1 MAYKYQRGLQVS
13 SGSLHVEH
21 DLTGSGNN
29 ILGQANTAVH
39 RAFGTLNLSDADGAS
54 YGLKLGGTLVT
65 ATAAELNLLD
75 AASAGVKGASTAAI
89 YSSSG
94 SLNTWGLAVVDGAY
108 DLKVASHDGTSNGL
122 VLGTTLVT
130 ADASEL
136 NKLDGVTATTAELNY
151 VDVTAGT
158 AAASKALVLDSNKD
172 ITGILNITAS
182 YFTGDGSAI
191 TNISMESL
199 DLTRGYL
206 WIGDSDGEASMV
218 NAKADGKILVGDGT
232 DLLSVTVGG
241 DVTLASDGDIEIG
254 NAKLIQRMYATGSAN
269 ANVFQTGSIRTA
281 HIRQGQ
287 VTMASLGTGSVETAA
302 LASGSVTRP
311 KIGADAVGPEQ
322 MLLFDDALA
331 AGSTKILIGD
341 GTDYSEFALSGD
353 VTMTNAGVVTIGAG
367 AVENSMLANSAVTLT
382 QGAGMAAMGSVSL
395 GSSVTV
401 AVDGNLEDLDTLGV
415 VSSNGEMIVGTG
427 AGAYAYESG
436 ATLRTS
442 IGVGTGDTLTLAGL
456 SVTGNATLG
465 NGGED
470 TVSIDAGQL
479 NIANGIAYEGIK
491 YKNEDYTVSAGD
503 YLINCGAGNTLTL
516 PAVGTLEDGTTF
528 VIKNGDGDASA
539 SSAVTI
545 DGNGAET
552 LDGATTILLESPYAA
567 VTVMVSGSGWLVL

>member
-39 RAFGTLNLSDADGAS
+39 RAYGTLDLSDADGAS

-65 ATAAELNLLD
+65 STAAELNFAD
-75 AASAGVKGASTAAI
+75 GAKVGEKVASKAAI

-108 DLKVASHDGTSNGL
+108 DLKIASHDGSSNGL
-122 VLGTTLVT
+122 VLGSTLVT
-130 ADASEL
+130 A
-136 NKLDGVTATTAELNY
+136 TAVELNY
-151 VDVTAGT
+151 SDGISLGTGSASTVLSLDANRSVT
-158 AAASKALVLDSNKD
+158 N
-172 ITGILNITAS
+172 ILNLTSSFISAS
-182 YFTGDGSAI
+182 AAGGFIGDGSAL
-191 TNISMESL
+191 TNISMDEMAL
-199 DLTRGYL
+199 VRGYI
-206 WIGDSDGEASMV
+206 WIGDSEGEAGQV
-218 NAKADGKILVGDGT
+218 DAKGSAKILVGDGT
-232 DLLSVTVGG
+232 DVNSVSISG
-241 DVTLASDGDIEIG
+241 DVTISTAGAVTIAS
-254 NAKLIQRMYATGSAN
+254 NAVETVMIKNNAVTMASMATGSLENNAYATGSLENAHLAGAIAN
-269 ANVFQTGSIRTA
+269 A
-281 HIRQGQ
+281 
-287 VTMASLGTGSVETAA
+287 
-302 LASGSVTRP
+302 
-311 KIGADAVGPEQ
+311 K
-322 MLLFDDALA
+322 
-331 AGSTKILIGD
+331 
-341 GTDYSEFALSGD
+341 LS
-353 VTMTNAGVVTIGAG
+353 
-367 AVENSMLANSAVTLT
+367 NSAVTLS
-382 QGAGMAAMGSVSL
+382 QGAGMASMGSVSL
-395 GSSVTV
+395 GGSVTV
-401 AVDGNLEDLDTLGV
+401 AVDGNLEDLDTLGA

-465 NGGED
+465 NSGED
-470 TVSIDAGQL
+470 TVSVDAGQL
-479 NIANGIAYEGIK
+479 NISSGIAYENIK
-491 YKNEDYTVSAGD
+491 YKNENYTVSAGD

-516 PAVGTLEDGTTF
+516 PAVGTLEDGTVF

-552 LDGATTILLESPYAA
+552 IDGTTTILLESPYAA

>member
-39 RAFGTLNLSDADGAS
+39 RAYGTLDLSDADGAS

-65 ATAAELNLLD
+65 STAAELNFAD
-75 AASAGVKGASTAAI
+75 GAKVGEKVASKAAI

-108 DLKVASHDGTSNGL
+108 DLKIASHDGSSNGL
-122 VLGTTLVT
+122 VLGSTLVT
-130 ADASEL
+130 AT
-136 NKLDGVTATTAELNY
+136 GAELNY
-151 VDVTAGT
+151 LDNADLT
-158 AAASKALVLDSNKD
+158 AAD
-172 ITGILNITAS
+172 ITKLAALTATAVELNYSDGISLGTGSASTVLSLDANRSVTNILNLTSSFISAS
-182 YFTGDGSAI
+182 AAGGFIGDGSAL
-191 TNISMESL
+191 TNISMDEMAL
-199 DLTRGYL
+199 VRGYI
-206 WIGDSDGEASMV
+206 WIGDSEGEAGQV
-218 NAKADGKILVGDGT
+218 DAKGSAKILVGDGT
-232 DLLSVTVGG
+232 DVNSVSISG
-241 DVTLASDGDIEIG
+241 DVTISTAGAVTIAS
-254 NAKLIQRMYATGSAN
+254 NAVETVMIKNNAVTMASMATGSLENNAYATGSLENAHLAGAIAN
-269 ANVFQTGSIRTA
+269 A
-281 HIRQGQ
+281 
-287 VTMASLGTGSVETAA
+287 
-302 LASGSVTRP
+302 
-311 KIGADAVGPEQ
+311 K
-322 MLLFDDALA
+322 
-331 AGSTKILIGD
+331 
-341 GTDYSEFALSGD
+341 LS
-353 VTMTNAGVVTIGAG
+353 
-367 AVENSMLANSAVTLT
+367 NSAVTLS
-382 QGAGMAAMGSVSL
+382 QGAGMASMGSVSL
-395 GSSVTV
+395 GGSVTV
-401 AVDGNLEDLDTLGV
+401 AVDGNLEDLDTLGA

-465 NGGED
+465 NSGED
-470 TVSIDAGQL
+470 TVSVDAGQL
-479 NIANGIAYEGIK
+479 NISSGIAYENIK
-491 YKNEDYTVSAGD
+491 YKNENYTVSAGD

-516 PAVGTLEDGTTF
+516 PAVGTLEDGTVF

-552 LDGATTILLESPYAA
+552 IDGTTTILLESPYAA

>member
-39 RAFGTLNLSDADGAS
+39 RAYGTLDLSDADGAS

-65 ATAAELNLLD
+65 STAAELNFAD
-75 AASAGVKGASTAAI
+75 GAKVGEKVASKAAI

-108 DLKVASHDGTSNGL
+108 DLKIASHDGSSNGL
-122 VLGTTLVT
+122 VLGSTLVT
-130 ADASEL
+130 A
-136 NKLDGVTATTAELNY
+136 TAVELNY
-151 VDVTAGT
+151 SDGISLGTGSASTVLSLDANRSVT
-158 AAASKALVLDSNKD
+158 N
-172 ITGILNITAS
+172 ILNLTSSFISAS
-182 YFTGDGSAI
+182 AAGGFIGDGSAL
-191 TNISMESL
+191 TNISMDEMAL
-199 DLTRGYL
+199 VRGYV
-206 WIGDSDGEASMV
+206 WIGDSDGEAGQV
-218 NAKADGKILVGDGT
+218 DAKGSAKILVGDGT
-232 DLLSVTVGG
+232 DVNSVSISG
-241 DVTLASDGDIEIG
+241 DVTISTAGAVTIAS
-254 NAKLIQRMYATGSAN
+254 NAVETVMIKNNAVTMASMATGSLENNAYATGSLENAHLAGAIAN
-269 ANVFQTGSIRTA
+269 A
-281 HIRQGQ
+281 
-287 VTMASLGTGSVETAA
+287 
-302 LASGSVTRP
+302 
-311 KIGADAVGPEQ
+311 K
-322 MLLFDDALA
+322 
-331 AGSTKILIGD
+331 
-341 GTDYSEFALSGD
+341 LS
-353 VTMTNAGVVTIGAG
+353 
-367 AVENSMLANSAVTLT
+367 NSAVTLS
-382 QGAGMAAMGSVSL
+382 QGAGMASMGSVSL
-395 GSSVTV
+395 GGSVTV
-401 AVDGNLEDLDTLGV
+401 AVDGNLEDLDTLGA

-465 NGGED
+465 NSGED
-470 TVSIDAGQL
+470 TVSVDAGQL
-479 NIANGIAYEGIK
+479 NISSGIAYENIK
-491 YKNEDYTVSAGD
+491 YKNENYTVSAGD

-516 PAVGTLEDGTTF
+516 PAVGTLEDGTVF

-552 LDGATTILLESPYAA
+552 IDGTTTILLESPYAA

>member
-39 RAFGTLNLSDADGAS
+39 RAYGTLDLSDADGAS

-65 ATAAELNLLD
+65 STAAELNFAD
-75 AASAGVKGASTAAI
+75 GAKVGEKVASKAAI

-108 DLKVASHDGTSNGL
+108 DLKIASHDGSSNGL
-122 VLGTTLVT
+122 VLGSTLVT
-130 ADASEL
+130 A
-136 NKLDGVTATTAELNY
+136 TAVELNY
-151 VDVTAGT
+151 SDGISLGTGSASTVLSLDANRSVT
-158 AAASKALVLDSNKD
+158 N
-172 ITGILNITAS
+172 ILNLTSSFISAS
-182 YFTGDGSAI
+182 AAGGFIGDGSAL
-191 TNISMESL
+191 TNISMDEMAL
-199 DLTRGYL
+199 VRGYI
-206 WIGDSDGEASMV
+206 WIGDSEGEAGQV
-218 NAKADGKILVGDGT
+218 DAKGSAKILVGDGT
-232 DLLSVTVGG
+232 DVNSVSISG
-241 DVTLASDGDIEIG
+241 DVTISTAGAVTIAS
-254 NAKLIQRMYATGSAN
+254 NAVETVMIKNNAVTMASMATGSLENNAYATGSLENAHLAGAIAN
-269 ANVFQTGSIRTA
+269 A
-281 HIRQGQ
+281 
-287 VTMASLGTGSVETAA
+287 
-302 LASGSVTRP
+302 
-311 KIGADAVGPEQ
+311 K
-322 MLLFDDALA
+322 
-331 AGSTKILIGD
+331 
-341 GTDYSEFALSGD
+341 LS
-353 VTMTNAGVVTIGAG
+353 
-367 AVENSMLANSAVTLT
+367 NSAVTLT

-395 GSSVTV
+395 GSAVTV
-401 AVDGNLEDLDTLGV
+401 AVDGNLEDLDTLGA

-465 NGGED
+465 NSGED
-470 TVSIDAGQL
+470 TVSVDAGQL
-479 NIANGIAYEGIK
+479 NISSGIAYENIK
-491 YKNEDYTVSAGD
+491 YKNENYTVSAGD

-516 PAVGTLEDGTTF
+516 PAVGTLEDGTVF

-552 LDGATTILLESPYAA
+552 IDGTTTILLESPYAA